1 MKVIGITGGIGSG
14 KSTVARQFAQ
24 SGATVIDMD
33 QIARSLS
40 SPSGAAYDRIVA
52 QFGPSIVEND
62 GTLNRK
68 RIADIVFAE
77 PDQRKKLESILHPLI
92 QQQVKQLIQQSNA
105 QVCIVEIP
113 LLNSRDQFDFIDSI
127 VVVDANPDEQ
137 IKRIQ
142 VRDSL
147 NKSEIDA
154 IMNAQLDRRARLQL
168 ADDVINN
175 TGSLDELAQQVN
187 ALIVKYTNNNKS
199 WCVDSWSRQLWQS

>member
-199 WCVDSWSRQLWQS
+199 